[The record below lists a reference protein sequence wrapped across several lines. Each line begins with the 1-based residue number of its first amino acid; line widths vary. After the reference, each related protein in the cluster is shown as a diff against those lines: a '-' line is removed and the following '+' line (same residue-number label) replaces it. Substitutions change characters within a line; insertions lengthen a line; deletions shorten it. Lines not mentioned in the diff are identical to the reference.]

1 MLSRF
6 RNFDPYRFVGPVNTA
21 SAPART
27 DRRTTRKRTVSDPA
41 CRMGGGVKPAFVCD
55 RTDLLSGTN
64 GCLRYYCSRRH
75 DVAVWLCVSLR
86 APLCVCVRG
95 NNCGASGR
103 LSLPGAAADNCSSAN
118 GHSSSSRH
126 PVNTSQ
132 SHSLWC
138 HVTAPTTSL
147 LPSVLFKSTVTL
159 TRSRKQRL

>member
-6 RNFDPYRFVGPVNTA
+6 RKFDPYRFVGPVNSA

-64 GCLRYYCSRRH
+64 GCLRHYCSRRH

-95 NNCGASGR
+95 NNCGPSVRPAGCCCR
-103 LSLPGAAADNCSSAN
+103 VLPLTIAHLLMATAAAAAILSTL
-118 GHSSSSRH
+118 HSPIH
-126 PVNTSQ
+126 YD
-132 SHSLWC
+132 
-138 HVTAPTTSL
+138 
-147 LPSVLFKSTVTL
+147 VTL
-159 TRSRKQRL
+159 QHPQHRSCPVCYSSQP